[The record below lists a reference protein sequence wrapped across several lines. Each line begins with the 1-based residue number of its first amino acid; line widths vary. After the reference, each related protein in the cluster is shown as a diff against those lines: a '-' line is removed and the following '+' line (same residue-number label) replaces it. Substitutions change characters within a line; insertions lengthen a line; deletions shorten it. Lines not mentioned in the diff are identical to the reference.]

1 MAIKPYVRP
10 VLTVKSLVV
19 INILVRNEKTLVLS
33 VDRDND
39 FGVKAGV
46 VTPVIGIDHCM
57 KAATALAVADPEDSD
72 VNGLFAAIRMYKDL
86 KADGRNVE
94 IALICG
100 DKNVGHKSDSIIID
114 QLEEVLEKVVPQRVM
129 LVGDGAEDEFINPIV
144 SSRVPIDSVKKV
156 YVKQAPGLEST
167 LYILTRMINDPDKKK
182 RFMVPL
188 GAILALIGL
197 IFIIEGIVLYYVTNN
212 GDYILEQ
219 TWSIVL
225 LILGGFL
232 CLHGYGLIN
241 RFIDYV
247 EYSVKNLRSG
257 NVAITFAILS
267 LALIVTGVALGL
279 YNVWHT
285 QIKDPLY
292 IIMKFITNAL
302 WPFIF
307 AIMFWDVGKLMNNFI
322 KMRKLNRSFMVGT
335 ITVIGIGFLLQGLLD
350 ILSVALGYGAIENM
364 LIIFEVISGIVL
376 TIVASVLQSSY
387 KRYFKSKGSVE

>member
-1 MAIKPYVRP
+1 MAIKSYVRP
-10 VLTVKSLVV
+10 VLTVKSIIA
-19 INILVRNEKTLVLS
+19 ININVKNEKTLVLS

-100 DKNVGHKSDSIIID
+100 DKDVGHKSDSIIID

-167 LYILTRMINDPDKKK
+167 FYILSRMLNDPDKKK
-182 RFMVPL
+182 RFIVPIGVIL
-188 GAILALIGL
+188 GLIGF
-197 IFIIEGIVLYYVTNN
+197 IFIMEGVILYYVTNN

-225 LILGGFL
+225 LILGIFL
-232 CLHGYGLIN
+232 CLHGYGLID
-241 RFIDYV
+241 RFIDYL
-247 EYSVKNLRSG
+247 EYSAKNLRSG

-267 LALIVTGVALGL
+267 LALVATGVALGL
-279 YNVWHT
+279 YNIWHT
-285 QIKDPLY
+285 QIKDPVY
-292 IIMKFITNAL
+292 IVIKFITNAL

-307 AIMFWDVGKLMNNFI
+307 AMMLWDVGKLMNNFI
-322 KMRKLNRSFMVGT
+322 KLRKLNRSFMVGT

-350 ILSVALGYGAIENM
+350 TISVALGYGAMNNTFIVFE
-364 LIIFEVISGIVL
+364 LICGMIL

-387 KRYFKSKGSVE
+387 KRYFKSRESVE

>member
-156 YVKQAPGLEST
+156 YVKQAPGLESA

-212 GDYILEQ
+212 GDYILEVYRA
-219 TWSIVL
+219 SFDLDEKLEV
-225 LILGGFL
+225 
-232 CLHGYGLIN
+232 
-241 RFIDYV
+241 
-247 EYSVKNLRSG
+247 
-257 NVAITFAILS
+257 S
-267 LALIVTGVALGL
+267 LQKT
-279 YNVWHT
+279 
-285 QIKDPLY
+285 KDLFC
-292 IIMKFITNAL
+292 K
-302 WPFIF
+302 
-307 AIMFWDVGKLMNNFI
+307 
-322 KMRKLNRSFMVGT
+322 
-335 ITVIGIGFLLQGLLD
+335 
-350 ILSVALGYGAIENM
+350 
-364 LIIFEVISGIVL
+364 
-376 TIVASVLQSSY
+376 
-387 KRYFKSKGSVE
+387 